1 MGKPVQPS
9 PVQFRSSRPF
19 RRHYRNQHHL
29 GAGDGAEESR
39 ENKVMNFARYMMKQG
54 AQPINGTNEGTF

>member
-1 MGKPVQPS
+1 M
-9 PVQFRSSRPF
+9 
-19 RRHYRNQHHL
+19 

-54 AQPINGTNEGTF
+54 ALPINGTNEGKPNFNPQLPDKDRTPFGTQFV